1 MRETAIRS
9 WRVAGFLSILLVLVL
24 AGTALAQTDL
34 GQISG
39 KVLDPKDAIVTDAKV
54 TVANTATAV
63 KQTTTTNSEGLFT
76 VGNVR
81 VGEYEV
87 AVEKE
92 GFKKSVQR
100 VKVEVAQR
108 LNVPVTLQLGGTSET
123 VEVTATNTEVINTIS
138 AEVSHEITSSE
149 ITNLPLLTRNPYAL
163 MELAPGSVNANV
175 ATGDYANGLGISN
188 SGSRGRSI
196 NFLLDGSEI
205 TTTSQPALAL
215 LFRSTPFRNSSC
227 KPII

>member
-1 MRETAIRS
+1 MREATRS
-9 WRVAGFLSILLVLVL
+9 WRLAGFHCTMLALVL

-39 KVLDPKDAIVTDAKV
+39 KVVDPKDAVVTDAAV
-54 TVANTATAV
+54 TVTNLATSTKQTAV
-63 KQTTTTNSEGLFT
+63 TNGEGLFT

-81 VGEYEV
+81 VGDYEV
-87 AVEKE
+87 AVEKQ
-92 GFKKSVQR
+92 GFKKSIQR

-108 LNVPVTLQLGGTSET
+108 VSLPITMQLGGTSET
-123 VEVTATNTEVINTIS
+123 VEVTASNAEVINTTS
-138 AEVSHEITSSE
+138 AEVSHEITSNE

-196 NFLLDGSEI
+196 NFS
-205 TTTSQPALAL
+205 ARR
-215 LFRSTPFRNSSC
+215 F
-227 KPII
+227 